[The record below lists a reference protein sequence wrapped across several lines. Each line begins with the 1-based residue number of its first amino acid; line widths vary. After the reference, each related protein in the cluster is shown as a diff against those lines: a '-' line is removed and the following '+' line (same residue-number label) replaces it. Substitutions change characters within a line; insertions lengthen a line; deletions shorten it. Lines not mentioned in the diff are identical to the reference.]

1 MCYLIFQIDEF
12 GNFCP
17 NFISSS
23 FIRNTPTRNSDHTVN
38 LFFNQLILSFSLICV
53 WLVVFYLMFRMCAF
67 NITSCIKF
75 CLHLHH
81 VLQATQ
87 TFNVKT
93 KMNNHL
99 HHQTNRQDIQYHYFK
114 SQIVE
119 YLPAFQIILFRHHS
133 PSDEPGLR
141 VTHTMNLVSKP

>member
-1 MCYLIFQIDEF
+1 MSSETFAQILFHLHSYE
-12 GNFCP
+12 
-17 NFISSS
+17 ILQLE
-23 FIRNTPTRNSDHTVN
+23 TPITLSTY
-38 LFFNQLILSFSLICV
+38 FFSQLILSFSLICV
-53 WLVVFYLMFRMCAF
+53 WLVVLYLMFRMCAF